1 LNPPYVNLTLNFIR
15 KIKSPTQILR
25 KAFYGIP
32 FSYGTL
38 QLKSVQ
44 LANFGRELT
53 GKPDT
58 LLEYAIEQVEIT
70 DERVLRE
77 SGQKYHPILK
87 FTGAIESE
95 VDGTVF
101 ELTPHDLMMA
111 DSYEVSDYKR
121 VSASLKSGLKCWV
134 YVSAH

>member
-1 LNPPYVNLTLNFIR
+1 MEYL
-15 KIKSPTQILR
+15 
-25 KAFYGIP
+25 

-38 QLKSVQ
+38 QLNSVQ

>member
-1 LNPPYVNLTLNFIR
+1 MEYL
-15 KIKSPTQILR
+15 
-25 KAFYGIP
+25 

-87 FTGAIESE
+87 FTGAIENGGFSTL
-95 VDGTVF
+95 DGNVHAQT
-101 ELTPHDLMMA
+101 
-111 DSYEVSDYKR
+111 S
-121 VSASLKSGLKCWV
+121 SG
-134 YVSAH
+134 